1 MPNYFRTPDAL
12 VDAVRAVLSGKQT
25 ETQEDIIRK
34 ADVKMVKV
42 KLPDGRIVM
51 RRDRPEIK
59 VGNEE
64 IDPVNPKAL
73 KKMFKDRKDKDI
85 DNDGDS
91 DDSDEYLH
99 KKRQAISKAIEKD
112 KDKKKYGESMDSN
125 KKDLDNVN
133 DIENINK
140 DPKPVKVNYKPNA
153 GDEDELDEATKASDF
168 EDGDKVKINYGR
180 YEGKRG
186 TVVRDG
192 SLAKG
197 EEIEVK
203 VGNKSAYIHYSDLKK
218 IGS

>member
-1 MPNYFRTPDAL
+1 MSRNRFG
-12 VDAVRAVLSGKQT
+12 LSHSLLEAAKSVMQKKSDD
-25 ETQEDIIRK
+25 EDEK
-34 ADVKMVKV
+34 KKK
-42 KLPDGRIVM
+42 KL
-51 RRDRPEIK
+51 
-59 VGNEE
+59 
-64 IDPVNPKAL
+64 DPVDKKAV
-73 KKMFKDRKDKDI
+73 KKDFKDRKDKDL

-112 KDKKKYGESMDSN
+112 KDKKKYGESKDGN
-125 KKDLDNVN
+125 KKDLDNLN

-140 DPKPVKVNYKPNA
+140 DPKPVKVNYKPDA